1 MTISIII
8 PVYNVAPYVEQCILS
23 VMHQTMRHGV
33 ECIIV
38 DDCGNDDS
46 MDRVEK
52 LIAGYDG
59 DIEFSILHHDHNRG
73 LSAARNTGIDAA
85 RGQYLYFLDSDDWI
99 VPECMELMLG
109 CVKKY
114 PGVDLV
120 QGGIMCDRF
129 FVGYKT
135 SGSCLPDYISGDKLK
150 DTFLNPI
157 NYPGTAWN
165 KLVKSSVIK
174 DNSLYFKE
182 NRLHEDDLWKF
193 MLGNHVASICM
204 LKHETYCYRTRE
216 NGLTGIDKSASY
228 SAIASNVKECIASIN
243 PNTPEAQIKYIM
255 YLVYLVYN
263 SDNDFKGLKRD
274 IARLLPWTKG
284 KMYFYLLLFL
294 LMPRTLHKR
303 MRTGNRIK
311 RNISFIL

>member
-46 MDRVEK
+46 MERVEK

-59 DIEFSILHHDHNRG
+59 EIEFSILHHGHNRG
-73 LSAARNTGIDAA
+73 LSVARNTGIDAA
-85 RGQYLYFLDSDDWI
+85 KGEYLYFLDSDDWI
-99 VPECMELMLG
+99 VPECLELMLG
-109 CVKKY
+109 CVKKH

-129 FVGYKT
+129 FVGYET
-135 SGSCLPDYISGDKLK
+135 SDSRLPDYVIGNELK
-150 DTFLNPI
+150 DTFLNPV

-174 DNSLYFKE
+174 DNLLYFKE

-193 MLGNHVASICM
+193 MLGNHVESICM
-204 LKHETYCYRTRE
+204 LKHETYWYRVRE
-216 NGLTGIDKSASY
+216 NGLTGMDKNASH
-228 SAIASNVKECIASIN
+228 SAIASNVKDCIACIDRN
-243 PNTPEAQIKYIM
+243 NPEAQIKYIM
-255 YLVYLVYN
+255 YLAYLVHN
-263 SDNDFKGLKRD
+263 SGTVFTGLKRD
-274 IARLLPWTKG
+274 ITRLLPRAKG
-284 KMYFYLLLFL
+284 KMCFSLLLLMLVPRAL
-294 LMPRTLHKR
+294 LNRL
-303 MRTGNRIK
+303 GVGDRIK
-311 RNISFIL
+311 RNVSFVI